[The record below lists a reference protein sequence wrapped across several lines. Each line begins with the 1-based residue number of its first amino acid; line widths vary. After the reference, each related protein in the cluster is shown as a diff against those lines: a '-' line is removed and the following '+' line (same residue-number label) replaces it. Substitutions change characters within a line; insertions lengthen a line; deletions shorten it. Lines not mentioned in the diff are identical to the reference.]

1 MVKMM
6 QMMKLI
12 TKQMNKIMK
21 KSIFLAAL
29 VLISASCFAQ
39 KNPATKK
46 AKSYIMSETP
56 DFSAARAS
64 IAEALEAEPTAE
76 TYYWAGM
83 IGYKQLERENINQM
97 MGQAADVAA
106 AGAAV
111 EESYEYWL
119 KADELAQ
126 VPVLNKKGVE
136 VPTDPKMRGNVSKKM
151 LEYYR
156 AQELV
161 KYGVSLNESR
171 DFAGAYKAFKMHLDI
186 PELAMMQNEKLQ
198 KDMPRDTTYIQY
210 KYYAAIFAIQ
220 AEMHP
225 EAVELLE
232 QLKDGE
238 YEGISTNQFLFQEYM
253 TLKDTAKAV
262 ATLQAAVVRFPQ
274 EPWFLQNLINHY
286 IFSGQEQTAID
297 YLAQAIERE
306 PNVAQY
312 HLIKGNL
319 DENQGNYEQA
329 LADFDAALAIDP
341 KMADAMAG
349 KGRVYYNQAVKLNEA
364 AAMIQDNKEYKKAL
378 EEMNEVFKKS
388 LPFFEKAHEMAPEER
403 SYIQTLKGLYYRFG
417 NEAKEQEMREKLE
430 NL

>member
-1 MVKMM
+1 
-6 QMMKLI
+6 
-12 TKQMNKIMK
+12 MK
-21 KSIFLAAL
+21 KSLILAAL
-29 VLISASCFAQ
+29 VLISAGCFAQ

-46 AKSYIMSETP
+46 AKSYMLSESP
-56 DFSAARAS
+56 DFGAARAS
-64 IAEALEAEPTAE
+64 IAEALEQEPTAE

-83 IGYKQLERENINQM
+83 IGYKEVMLQNYNQM
-97 MGQAADVAA
+97 MGQSADVAA
-106 AGAAV
+106 AGAAA

-136 VPTDPKMRGNVSKKM
+136 VPTDPKMRGKIAKM
-151 LEYYR
+151 MLDYYKN
-156 AQELV
+156 QDLV
-161 KYGVSLNESR
+161 KYGVHLNESR
-171 DFAGAYKAFKMHLDI
+171 DYAGAFKAFKMHVEMPDL
-186 PELAMMQNEKLQ
+186 PMMQDPKIQ
-198 KDMPRDTTYIQY
+198 KEMPRDTTYIQY
-210 KYYAAIFAIQ
+210 KYYAAIFAVQ
-220 AEMHP
+220 SEMH
-225 EAVELLE
+225 EDAIALLE

-238 YEGISTNQFLFQEYM
+238 YEAISTNQFLYQEYVNV
-253 TLKDTAKAV
+253 KDTVKFLE
-262 ATLQAAVVRFPQ
+262 TLQNAVVRFPQ
-274 EPWFLQNLINHY
+274 EPWFLQNLINYY
-286 IFSGQEQTAID
+286 IFTGQEQTAID

-319 DENQGNYEQA
+319 DENQGNYDAA

-364 AAMIQDNKEYKKAL
+364 AANIVDNKEYKKAL
-378 EEMNEVFKKS
+378 DEMNEVFRQS

-417 NEAKEQEMREKLE
+417 MEDKENEMKALLE
-430 NL
+430 Y

>member
-1 MVKMM
+1 MRKT
-6 QMMKLI
+6 LI
-12 TKQMNKIMK
+12 
-21 KSIFLAAL
+21 LAAL
-29 VLISASCFAQ
+29 VLISAGCFAQ

-46 AKSYIMSETP
+46 AKSYMLSESP
-56 DFSAARAS
+56 DFGAARAS
-64 IAEALEAEPTAE
+64 ISEALEQEPTAE

-83 IGYKQLERENINQM
+83 IGYKEVMLQNYNQM
-97 MGQAADVAA
+97 MGQSADVAA
-106 AGAAV
+106 AGAAA

-136 VPTDPKMRGNVSKKM
+136 VPTDPKMRGKIAKM
-151 LEYYR
+151 MLDYYKN
-156 AQELV
+156 QDLV
-161 KYGVSLNESR
+161 KYGVHLNESR
-171 DFAGAYKAFKMHLDI
+171 DYAGAFKAFKMHVEMPDL
-186 PELAMMQNEKLQ
+186 PMMQDPKIQ
-198 KDMPRDTTYIQY
+198 KEMPRDTTYIQY
-210 KYYAAIFAIQ
+210 KYYAAIFAVQ
-220 AEMHP
+220 SEMH
-225 EAVELLE
+225 EDAIALLE

-238 YEGISTNQFLFQEYM
+238 YEAISTNQFLYQEYVNV
-253 TLKDTAKAV
+253 KDTVKFLE
-262 ATLQAAVVRFPQ
+262 TLQNAVVRFPQ
-274 EPWFLQNLINHY
+274 EPWFLQNLINYY
-286 IFSGQEQTAID
+286 IFTGQEQTAID

-319 DENQGNYEQA
+319 DENQGNYDAA

-364 AAMIQDNKEYKKAL
+364 AANIMDNKEYKKAL
-378 EEMNEVFKKS
+378 DEMNEVFRQS

-417 NEAKEQEMREKLE
+417 MEDKENEMKALLE
-430 NL
+430 Y